1 MRIERYKGKEV
12 FKDIMEKGGHKDIKR
27 KGDIKG
33 KGGYKDIQERKD
45 INI

>member
-1 MRIERYKGKEV
+1 
-12 FKDIMEKGGHKDIKR
+12 MEKGAHKDIKR
-27 KGDIKG
+27 KGDING

>member
-1 MRIERYKGKEV
+1 
-12 FKDIMEKGGHKDIKR
+12 MEKGGHKDIKR